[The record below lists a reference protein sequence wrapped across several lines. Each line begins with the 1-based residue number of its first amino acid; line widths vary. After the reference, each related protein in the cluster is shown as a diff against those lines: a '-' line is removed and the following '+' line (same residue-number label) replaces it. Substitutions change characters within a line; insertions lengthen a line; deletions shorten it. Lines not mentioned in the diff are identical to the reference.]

1 MAHLLQR
8 DVAVGLGDV
17 LLLVLASAQ
26 DAHQRRKEYV
36 VFVQGVCVG
45 LHLLDEEVNER
56 LIRVGVPHEC
66 HGVDVCSSSCAALG
80 NMHKSDHM
88 GNMVNNRSSLSV
100 LSSLRGEA
108 AFVVC
113 MKRIPMWLFI

>member
-1 MAHLLQR
+1 MRTAPLRNEEVKEWLIR
-8 DVAVGLGDV
+8 LV
-17 LLLVLASAQ
+17 LL
-26 DAHQRRKEYV
+26 HGCR
-36 VFVQGVCVG
+36 
-45 LHLLDEEVNER
+45 
-56 LIRVGVPHEC
+56 

-88 GNMVNNRSSLSV
+88 GNMVNNISSLSV